1 MLLKS
6 QGIVLHTL
14 KYNDDSLIVDVLTE
28 AVGRVSF
35 MVRIS
40 RSPRTA
46 VRHTLFRPMALLDL
60 EWNHRP
66 GTTGL
71 RRPKSAQTAV
81 PLVSLPYDPHKAAMS
96 LFLAEFLHH
105 AVRDESEP
113 GALFRYIFQS
123 VEWLDTCRR
132 GFANFHLVFLMR
144 LSRFLGFAPN
154 LEDWRPGDFFDLEAS
169 RFVAL
174 RPLHGHCLVPEDAA
188 RLPLL
193 SRMNFGTMHVFRFS
207 GSERSRLLGYIN
219 EYYRLH
225 LPDFPE
231 LKSLA
236 VLKDMF
242 SGSQE

>member
-6 QGIVLHTL
+6 QGVVLHSL
-14 KYNDDSLIVDVLTE
+14 KYNDESLIVSVLTE

-35 MVRIS
+35 IVRIS
-40 RSPRTA
+40 RSPRAA

-60 EWNHRP
+60 EWNHRQ
-66 GTTGL
+66 GATGL
-71 RRPKSAQTAV
+71 RRLRSAQTAL
-81 PLVSLPYDPHKAAMS
+81 PLVSLPYDPHKAAIS

-105 AVRDESEP
+105 AVREESDP
-113 GALFRYIFQS
+113 GALFHYVFRS

-154 LEDWRPGDFFDLEAS
+154 LEDWRPGVFFDLQAG

-174 RPLHGHCLVPEDAA
+174 RPLHGHCLEPEDAE

-193 SRMNFGTMHVFRFS
+193 TRMNFGTMHVFRFS
-207 GSERSRLLGYIN
+207 GAERSRLLGCIN
-219 EYYRLH
+219 EFYRLH

-236 VLKDMF
+236 VLKDLF
-242 SGSQE
+242 SGTRT